1 MVKQGRVFVSLPPLY
16 CWGKSAKDYGWC
28 NRVEDIPETAKDV
41 HRFKGLGEMNDD
53 QLYYFLVDKNTRN
66 VLQIEYPSDIDE
78 FNRILGTSE
87 GKGNLLKDLGIIL
100 NNETRVFENPTE
112 SIKETTAKKAET
124 TTAATTEVTTKK
136 KPSVKKKLETK
147 TDTKK
152 KVETKKFYTFCP
164 ILCGHLTAYVME
176 QTYLQR

>member
-28 NRVEDIPETAKDV
+28 NKVEDIPATAKDV

-78 FNRILGTSE
+78 FNKILGTSE
-87 GKGNLLKDLGIIL
+87 GKGSLLKDLGIIL
-100 NNETRVFENPTE
+100 NSESRVFKNPEPVLKQTKTTDISTIDIKPVVDTE
-112 SIKETTAKKAET
+112 KKT
-124 TTAATTEVTTKK
+124 VKRPRATKKVTTVSAN
-136 KPSVKKKLETK
+136 KPTMPNLFTGLF
-147 TDTKK
+147 D
-152 KVETKKFYTFCP
+152 
-164 ILCGHLTAYVME
+164 
-176 QTYLQR
+176 